1 MIELESKNNFVQE
14 LEIRKNHVELLPKLK
29 YNELFSNNV
38 KIISKVQIVYGDFV
52 NLDGFYFPNDGGYV
66 I

>member
-1 MIELESKNNFVQE
+1 MIELEARNVTQE
-14 LEIRKNHVELLPKLK
+14 IEIRKNKVYLLPKLT
-29 YNELFSNNV
+29 YRELFSNNV

-52 NLDGFYFPNDGGYV
+52 NLDGFYVPNDGGYV